1 MVIIYKFREYEIFVG
16 VDKFENEELIKYST
30 RYMKEL
36 GPEHK
41 LVWFHADKFSSPH
54 AYIRLKENE
63 ETIPENLIKICCQ
76 ICKSGSIKGCKEP
89 TIDIV
94 YCYAENLSKAGCDSP
109 GQVTYH
115 DPSKCKY
122 VKNVAKVNEIVKAL
136 EKGKGS
142 KKLEDMIKEMEYMI
156 VNKREAAKAAK
167 REEAESKARAER
179 KKKQDTEDMLANM
192 TQAGCCDS
200 DDFF

>member
-1 MVIIYKFREYEIFVG
+1 MVIVYKVGDYEIFVG
-16 VDKFENEELIKYST
+16 VDKFENDELIKYST

-36 GPEHK
+36 GPEYK

-54 AYIRLKENE
+54 AYIKLKENE
-63 ETIPENLIKICCQ
+63 ETIPEKLIDICCQ

-94 YCYAENLSKAGCDSP
+94 YCYAENLSKAGCDEP

-115 DPSKCKY
+115 DHSKCKY
-122 VKNVAKVNEIVKAL
+122 IKNVSKVNEIVKAL

-142 KKLEDMIKEMEYMI
+142 RKLEDMIKEMEDMI
-156 VNKREAAKAAK
+156 VCKKEAAAA
-167 REEAESKARAER
+167 ARRNEIKERQMAER

-192 TQAGCCDS
+192 TQAGCYDS